1 MVRKQ
6 KQEEA
11 EQKRIDYLFEL
22 VNMYYAFQKERN
34 AFANRMAMI
43 EQGRSVD
50 TLVKRK
56 VFEKYKE
63 RFADLEQEIA
73 SDIAMYVQDHPM
85 YDYITGVKGIGACLG
100 AQILSQIDIRK
111 ADTVSA
117 LWRYS
122 GLSVDA
128 EGKADRLKKGQKSV
142 FNTRL
147 KMVMYKVST
156 QFLRNRSPYAKFY
169 YNAKAYYKQNRPDW
183 TKLHCDYAARRKM
196 MKMFMS
202 HLWEVYRKLEGLP
215 TPAPYVFEKLGHT
228 HMISPHEF
236 GWFKNSPEP
245 TKKVS

>member
-22 VNMYYAFQKERN
+22 VNMYYAFQRERT
-34 AFANRMAMI
+34 AFASRIAMI
-43 EQGRSVD
+43 NQGRSAD
-50 TLVKRK
+50 TIVKRK
-56 VFEKYKE
+56 VFEKYLK
-63 RFADLEQEIA
+63 RFADLEQEVA
-73 SDIAMYVQDHPM
+73 SDIEIQVRDHPM
-85 YDYITGVKGIGACLG
+85 YNYITGVKGIGACLG
-100 AQILSQIDIRK
+100 AQILSQIDIRE
-111 ADTVSA
+111 ANTVSA
-117 LWRYS
+117 LWRYA
-122 GLSVDA
+122 GLGVDA

-156 QFLRNRSPYAKFY
+156 QFLRNRSPYTKFY
-169 YNAKAYYKQNRPDW
+169 YTAKEYYKQNRPDW
-183 TKLHCDYAARRKM
+183 TKLHCDFAARRKM

-215 TPAPYVFEKLGHT
+215 TRELYVVEKLGHT
-228 HMISPHEF
+228 NVISPHGF